1 MNAEET
7 WLGRRILQIP
17 WTDRVTNETVL
28 QWAGVERELLK
39 TMSKRQ
45 MSFLG
50 HVYRKGNLK
59 RAPLKQEGSGK
70 TKTHISL
77 KPVQLIL
84 VESNQNVR
92 LGQKTGKRET
102 PMSALG
108 WNKRKP
114 CCFF

>member
-1 MNAEET
+1 M
-7 WLGRRILQIP
+7 LKRRGSAGGFYESHRQI
-17 WTDRVTNETVL
+17 TVTNENVL

-50 HVYRKGNLK
+50 HFYRKGNLK

-70 TKTHISL
+70 TKAHISL
-77 KPVQLIL
+77 KPVELIL

-92 LGQKTGKRET
+92 LRQKTGKREIV
-102 PMSALG
+102 S
-108 WNKRKP
+108 K
-114 CCFF
+114 